1 MRLFAMGLALALS
14 LAVSPV
20 AADAPLRGAIEG
32 SIGVLGARPD
42 PPMLP
47 DARGYTPVPFS
58 GGFGFGAR
66 FGVQLGPIVA
76 VDALLFAETAL
87 LVADART
94 ALLVEVAPVRSFA
107 LAVGAGVGAM
117 WTANFFFQDPSA
129 NFVFGLA
136 RVEIRPGVRE
146 AHGELV
152 FGIEGALGRT
162 HRGTVA
168 EGTQVLGG
176 LAFVG
181 LLFR

>member
-1 MRLFAMGLALALS
+1 MRLFATGLALALS

-42 PPMLP
+42 PPMQP

-58 GGFGFGAR
+58 GGFGFEAR

-87 LVADART
+87 LAADART

-107 LAVGAGVGAM
+107 LAAGAGVGAM

-162 HRGTVA
+162 HRGTVP

-176 LAFVG
+176 RAFVG